1 MDEHFPFSLPPLSWS
16 GDGPDPAGQKA
27 LALHHD
33 DCFAA
38 DVDALNRLLAGYPFY
53 QSWPL
58 SKLCLNWSEL
68 PDTIRQGVRNSAGG
82 VYGHGLYFRNL
93 RFGPVSSPEPPLS
106 GAIDRCFGDLP
117 HLRGAMR
124 HAALS
129 QCGSGWVWLC
139 VTPEGNLSV
148 VRTCNQDTPLPL
160 RPLLCCDL
168 WEHAYYPRH
177 RTRRGEYFDSWWLL
191 IDWPQVSKAMESTL
205 AGRPPYPLP

>member
-1 MDEHFPFSLPPLSWS
+1 MDGHYPFSLPPMTWS
-16 GDGPDPAGQKA
+16 GNAPDPAGQTA

-38 DVDALNRLLAGYPFY
+38 DVETLNRLLAGYPSY
-53 QSWPL
+53 QTWPL
-58 SKLCLNWSEL
+58 PKLCQNWSEL
-68 PDTIRQGVRNSAGG
+68 PDTIRQGVRSSAGG
-82 VYGHGLYFRNL
+82 VYGHDLYFRNL
-93 RFGPVSSPEPPLS
+93 RFAPVASPDPPLS
-106 GAIDRCFGDLP
+106 GAIARCFGDLP
-117 HLRGAMR
+117 RLRETMR

-168 WEHAYYPRH
+168 WEHAYYLRH
-177 RTRRGEYFDSWWLL
+177 RSRRGEYFDSWWLL
-191 IDWPQVSKAMESTL
+191 VDWPQVSGDMAEIL
-205 AGRPPYPLP
+205 AGRPPFPLP